1 MKNNLLEE
9 IWKTRDQM
17 GAECGYDLKRIGTLV
32 RREEIKSG
40 KRIVRLGSVQKIV
53 KAVGK

>member
-1 MKNNLLEE
+1 
-9 IWKTRDQM
+9 M